1 MSGETSRRESRR
13 ESLLELLP
21 SDGLDEGR
29 SRCGLWEER
38 NPGVL
43 RGDPVMPVFVG
54 DRATG
59 GGRRGVR
66 EPLRPLRKSAGPGPL
81 PAGLSLFLR

>member
-1 MSGETSRRESRR
+1 MERLVRGETS
-13 ESLLELLP
+13 LLEFRFTLLP
-21 SDGLDEGR
+21 SEGLEEGR

-43 RGDPVMPVFVG
+43 RGDPVIPDFVG

-59 GGRRGVR
+59 GGR
-66 EPLRPLRKSAGPGPL
+66 
-81 PAGLSLFLR
+81 